1 MKFLKLIIVFFSLQ
15 TINAQQIDTI
25 SYIKQFEVNKVN
37 YIGEPLSVL
46 LNDMTKMQP
55 KTVWFSSNINDKNNI
70 TASLFKFSTKE
81 KSFKNAV
88 TLLIKW
94 KEKIPFKNV
103 EYLLKKN
110 KFYFTEEEKDF
121 YGEKI
126 IQDIIVFR

>member
-1 MKFLKLIIVFFSLQ
+1 M
-15 TINAQQIDTI
+15 
-25 SYIKQFEVNKVN
+25 
-37 YIGEPLSVL
+37 SVL

>member
-1 MKFLKLIIVFFSLQ
+1 MKGLKLFLTAGVFTVLGL
-15 TINAQQIDTI
+15 TGVNALEVTTETELNNCI
-25 SYIKQFEVNKVN
+25 SAG
-37 YIGEPLSVL
+37 GECVL
-46 LNDMTKMQP
+46 
-55 KTVWFSSNINDKNNI
+55 KNNI

>member
-1 MKFLKLIIVFFSLQ
+1 M
-15 TINAQQIDTI
+15 A
-25 SYIKQFEVNKVN
+25 EVN
-37 YIGEPLSVL
+37 
-46 LNDMTKMQP
+46 LNIP
-55 KTVWFSSNINDKNNI
+55 GND
-70 TASLFKFSTKE
+70 LFAKKQC
-81 KSFKNAV
+81 KSFEEAV
-88 TLLIKW
+88 DLCCEALRKQLIKW

>member
-1 MKFLKLIIVFFSLQ
+1 MKILKLIIVFFSLQ

-25 SYIKQFEVNKVN
+25 SYIKQFEVNKAS
-37 YIGEPLSVL
+37 YIGKPLSFL
-46 LNDMTKMQP
+46 LNDMTKIQP
-55 KTVWFSSNINDKNNI
+55 KTVWFNINTDDKYNI
-70 TASLFKFSTKE
+70 IESHFKFSTKE

-110 KFYFTEEEKDF
+110 V
-121 YGEKI
+121 GLMLLL
-126 IQDIIVFR
+126 

>member
-37 YIGEPLSVL
+37 YIGKPLSVL

-94 KEKIPFKNV
+94 KE
-103 EYLLKKN
+103 
-110 KFYFTEEEKDF
+110 
-121 YGEKI
+121 
-126 IQDIIVFR
+126 

>member
-1 MKFLKLIIVFFSLQ
+1 MIKKILIFFIFLIVNS
-15 TINAQQIDTI
+15 
-25 SYIKQFEVNKVN
+25 
-37 YIGEPLSVL
+37 
-46 LNDMTKMQP
+46 
-55 KTVWFSSNINDKNNI
+55 
-70 TASLFKFSTKE
+70 FKFSTKE

>member
-1 MKFLKLIIVFFSLQ
+1 M
-15 TINAQQIDTI
+15 
-25 SYIKQFEVNKVN
+25 
-37 YIGEPLSVL
+37 SVL

-110 KFYFTEEEKDF
+110 KFFFTEEEKDF

-126 IQDIIVFR
+126 IQDILVFR

>member
-1 MKFLKLIIVFFSLQ
+1 MKILKLIIVFFSLQ

-25 SYIKQFEVNKVN
+25 SYIKQFEVNKAS
-37 YIGEPLSVL
+37 YIGKPLSFL
-46 LNDMTKMQP
+46 LNDMTKIQP
-55 KTVWFSSNINDKNNI
+55 KTVWFNINTDDKYNI
-70 TASLFKFSTKE
+70 IESHFKFSTKE

-110 KFYFTEEEKDF
+110 KFFFTEEEKDF

-126 IQDIIVFR
+126 IQDILVFR